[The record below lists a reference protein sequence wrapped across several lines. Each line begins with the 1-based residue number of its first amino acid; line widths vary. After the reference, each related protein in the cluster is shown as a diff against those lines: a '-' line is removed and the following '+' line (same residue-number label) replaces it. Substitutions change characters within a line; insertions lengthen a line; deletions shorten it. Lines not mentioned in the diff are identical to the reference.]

1 VSIYRFI
8 DLRRRP
14 AIPSVHCVGYF
25 GFQEAA
31 TMSAMTVRPPT
42 ETVRMP
48 LSLSG
53 SERFTSLAEKPM
65 ATPESMPNS
74 ELWECIVTASVWRGL
89 CERMGLEAA
98 CEGLGGSTPP
108 ARIL

>member
-1 VSIYRFI
+1 MTINRFI

-14 AIPSVHCVGYF
+14 AIPSQHCAGYF

-31 TMSAMTVRPPT
+31 TMSGKTVRPPT
-42 ETVRMP
+42 ESVRTP
-48 LSLSG
+48 LLPSG

-74 ELWECIVTASVWRGL
+74 EL
-89 CERMGLEAA
+89 
-98 CEGLGGSTPP
+98 
-108 ARIL
+108 

>member
-14 AIPSVHCVGYF
+14 AIPSQHCAGYF

-31 TMSAMTVRPPT
+31 TMSGKIVRPPT
-42 ETVRMP
+42 ETVRTP
-48 LSLSG
+48 LSPSG
-53 SERFTSLAEKPM
+53 SERFTSSAEKPM

-74 ELWECIVTASVWRGL
+74 ELWECAL
-89 CERMGLEAA
+89 
-98 CEGLGGSTPP
+98 
-108 ARIL
+108 